1 MESHD
6 ISIEMPSLIS
16 NADDSSWKYVVC
28 PECDGK
34 FENELDMK
42 YHLERVHEY
51 GETCAMYP
59 CEQCG
64 FQGRDKVELKSH
76 VEESH
81 TKKLYNKRIKQNLKG
96 INFDEDSEDEYVP
109 VDDELLLLEDESCL
123 KKRKR
128 KDTKTATSKKVK
140 TDFDCNMCGKSFSR
154 KDSLTRHRK
163 NYCT

>member
-1 MESHD
+1 MHLQVQLVSG
-6 ISIEMPSLIS
+6 
-16 NADDSSWKYVVC
+16 ADVIGCNWSKVQ
-28 PECDGK
+28 
-34 FENELDMK
+34 LDF
-42 YHLERVHEY
+42 
-51 GETCAMYP
+51 T
-59 CEQCG
+59 
-64 FQGRDKVELKSH
+64 
-76 VEESH
+76 
-81 TKKLYNKRIKQNLKG
+81 